1 MGVIKVCVSGGEEV
15 LRWELFPSKFMF
27 TQGFS
32 GLLCVAQMV
41 KNLPA
46 MWETWVWS
54 PGWEDSPGGGKWLPT
69 PVFLPGEFRG
79 QRSLVGYS
87 PWGCK
92 ESDTAER
99 LTLFGEFQRNHC
111 DATGRE
117 VLGGST
123 LGGKPWAGATWV
135 LWEGNWEACG
145 WGGLRNQEAA
155 VVLGKDENWR
165 EAGSSREAQWLYW
178 GADKIFCPNSSK
190 WFFLRWRGA
199 RYYPRGHLGS
209 RINFLWSKWVCY
221 SKLISWIS
229 QGQPSVQWL
238 CLMV

>member
-1 MGVIKVCVSGGEEV
+1 MELLEQTNGSVLPRHGSNKVCFWWGGGAQVGVISLQIYVYSGSFGAS
-15 LRWELFPSKFMF
+15 L
-27 TQGFS
+27 
-32 GLLCVAQMV
+32 VAQMV

-54 PGWEDSPGGGKWLPT
+54 LGWEDSPGEGKWLPT

-92 ESDTAER
+92 ELDTTER

-135 LWEGNWEACG
+135 LGEGNWEACV
-145 WGGLRNQEAA
+145 WGGVRNQEAA
-155 VVLGKDENWR
+155 VVLGKDESWQ
-165 EAGSSREAQWLYW
+165 EAGSSWEAQWLHR
-178 GADKIFCPNSSK
+178 GAGKICLNCSK
-190 WFFLRWRGA
+190 WFFLRRRGA

-209 RINFLWSKWVCY
+209 RINFL
-221 SKLISWIS
+221 
-229 QGQPSVQWL
+229 
-238 CLMV
+238 